1 MQIKIYYNKVDNK
14 KIIHR
19 FLNGNKKSFY
29 GHKINIS
36 LRNIFLKQSRETE
49 IFTIK

>member
-1 MQIKIYYNKVDNK
+1 MQIEIYYNEVDNK
-14 KIIHR
+14 KTIHS
-19 FLNGNKKSFY
+19 FLNGNKKGFY

-36 LRNIFLKQSRETE
+36 LRNHFKKQSQEAE